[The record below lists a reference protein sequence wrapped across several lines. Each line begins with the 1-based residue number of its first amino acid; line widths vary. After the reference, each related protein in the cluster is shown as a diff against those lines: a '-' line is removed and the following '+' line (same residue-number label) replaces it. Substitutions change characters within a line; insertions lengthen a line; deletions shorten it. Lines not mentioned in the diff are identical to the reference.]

1 MKITS
6 ADNMPITYN
15 VTCNFEWSCYQKI
28 DVPFLYVRI
37 LYCFVRLGWALLLY
51 IAACPGAGVRK
62 IEKFFWGLISLLR
75 LAETMLGRPQSCW
88 GKKETEHK
96 WSCTTPMSWPKKVI
110 KKAFGHHRGCIV
122 KHFPPYLMWK
132 KILDA
137 LFFPA
142 RLSVVEKLVQ
152 NTVSLNFPAFFRLKQ
167 EILSFQ

>member
-1 MKITS
+1 MRPSYMYAFCIVLCGL
-6 ADNMPITYN
+6 DGPCY
-15 VTCNFEWSCYQKI
+15 CN
-28 DVPFLYVRI
+28 
-37 LYCFVRLGWALLLY
+37 

-132 KILDA
+132 KNS
-137 LFFPA
+137 
-142 RLSVVEKLVQ
+142 RCVVFSGTIECRGK
-152 NTVSLNFPAFFRLKQ
+152 VSTKYRKN
-167 EILSFQ
+167 EFQHFSG

>member
-1 MKITS
+1 MKLLPKNWCALLICTHF
-6 ADNMPITYN
+6 
-15 VTCNFEWSCYQKI
+15 V
-28 DVPFLYVRI
+28 L
-37 LYCFVRLGWALLLY
+37 FVRLGGALLLY
-51 IAACPGAGVRK
+51 ITACPGSGVRK

-122 KHFPPYLMWK
+122 KHFPHTSCGK

-152 NTVSLNFPAFFRLKQ
+152 NTVSLNFPAFFRIKQ
-167 EILSFQ
+167 EMLSFQLELGVTMFYQSIRSPCLT